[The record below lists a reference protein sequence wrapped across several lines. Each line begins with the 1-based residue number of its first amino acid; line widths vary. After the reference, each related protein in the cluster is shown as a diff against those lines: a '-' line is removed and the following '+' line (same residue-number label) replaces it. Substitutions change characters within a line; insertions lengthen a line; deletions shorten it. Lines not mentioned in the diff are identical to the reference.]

1 MLPTSAVKIVCK
13 VFDDGAAPE
22 TFSSYTLDNTNFYFS
37 LSWSGNFNDRNFY
50 SNDLIL
56 WDFGD
61 NTTFIG
67 SSAKHYYKYPS
78 FYEVN
83 VTIYDKNGNPNIISL
98 SETITAK
105 NVFPDYIYLHPL
117 NPKGLS
123 YNLPCGKPS
132 NKIIVTR
139 YNSWQNEKNL
149 AKNNYTINLYAS
161 GCKSDHM
168 TLSAYYSQKYSHLKA
183 YHGFVSVSITDDNY
197 IQTRL
202 TETTKTNSVSVYAVP
217 YTTGLFDKDWSIK
230 FNFHNSPVEGSCFA
244 GSSGTNNDLDYVYFV
259 DQKPS
264 ANAKNSAVLIYA
276 SFDSKEF
283 NDREN
288 EEKGFNSMLQNSDQ
302 GYLNLPWSGQILKS
316 IFNSVSTLRITSN
329 GISVE
334 GANTTVGKISAQ
346 FDYPFDIYPIK
357 WTNSEIPFVISF
369 KDNENYSVKNY
380 GPIYDYHS
388 GTFNNKLND
397 INLKLISF
405 VNVDYLTKNVPLS
418 VVEVRNAIFRKN
430 NSVIQYDDTPYFA
443 GTVKVP
449 QESTVCAISA
459 TLKIQD
465 SPVIKMFP
473 VYGFLSQIGIPKVRK
488 YEKLSV
494 FDYCKTDEIDFYY
507 GKSLQTFN
515 NSSTANLH
523 ISFCPIEFLDDKK
536 ESVLY
541 VLDADN
547 DKIYKTDK
555 NGVPIATIDLA
566 NARYESIEGEASVPI
581 SLLNQGRS
589 ASPAWCCSDKNGN
602 AYITLADSVS
612 TIKIDYKTNVIKQ
625 FYVPPFPNKEAYNS
639 WDYGEND
646 LEIDAISGSRDI
658 VTIKTLPPW
667 AKSLGFTTIQKF
679 LEYMGFAGENTIIP
693 SSVDVDDQDNV
704 YVAYTHP
711 LSNFI
716 CKYKNSGEVL
726 NIIRFDAFQVPQ
738 EIIVDADRNIWVG
751 IENILEGGPT
761 NSERNDLV
769 YFIDGNTFEKTVIR
783 GIEGF
788 GMMTIDKDQNIYL
801 TSKQNYI
808 TKIDAT
814 TKTKKDYP
822 FSISLLE
829 NDYLKDIGA
838 IAIDSSNELWVVNNV
853 DGKIYFADVDNLTK
867 PLSSL
872 PFEKLKELNLKT
884 IHNLQ
889 GLYMVLG
896 DWTGFRWINK
906 FIKTEIPQPR
916 IIEGMSTYFDVLK
929 PTPTIAKFGEEFDY
943 LTQIKSYILQ
953 ESLFNRKVLLDDFVG
968 QILGND
974 ENVFEIGKVIY
985 EKISNFVAN
994 NSDIDTCN
1002 VQQLLSLAEATG
1014 VETDKFLYSFPPSVR
1029 RALDILSITYKKL
1042 LGSPNTYNRNFGLSA
1057 YQYFEN
1063 NNLGKLLN
1071 IEKDKFIAG
1080 KPIVTYELFSGNY
1093 KLITNTIVPNHK
1105 MGERVPL
1112 SGVNYTWG
1120 WELVTGTRE
1129 QSGSDLK
1136 NYYRFYEFIPNK
1148 TNKIHENMIN
1158 FDSKFTTITPNQSSF
1173 SDWSKFAGTMDR
1185 VLSHALY
1192 KGLKM
1197 ID

>member
-22 TFSSYTLDNTNFYFS
+22 TFLSYTLKNTNFYFS
-37 LSWSGNFNDRNFY
+37 LSWNSNFPDRSFY

-61 NTTFIG
+61 DTNFIG
-67 SSAKHYYKYPS
+67 SSAKHYYKYPN
-78 FYEVN
+78 FYNVN
-83 VTIYDKNGNPNIISL
+83 ATIYDKNGTPYILNL

-117 NPKGLS
+117 NEKGLS

-132 NKIIVTR
+132 NKIVVTR

-149 AKNNYTINLYAS
+149 SENNYTINLYAS

-183 YHGFVSVSITDDNY
+183 YHGFVNVSITNDNY
-197 IQTRL
+197 IQTKL
-202 TETTKTNSVSVYAVP
+202 TESTKTNSVSVYAVP
-217 YTTGLFDKDWSIK
+217 FTTGLFDKDWSIK
-230 FNFHNSPVEGSCFA
+230 FRFYNTPVEGSCFA
-244 GSSGTNNDLDYVYFV
+244 GSSGTNNEFDYVYFV

-264 ANAKNSAVLIYA
+264 DNVKNSAVLIYA
-276 SFDSKEF
+276 SFDSKNF
-283 NDREN
+283 NEKEN
-288 EEKGFNSMLQNSDQ
+288 DEKNFNPILQNLDQ

-369 KDNENYSVKNY
+369 KDDENYSVKNY
-380 GPIYDYHS
+380 GPIYDFHTGS
-388 GTFNNKLND
+388 FNNKIND
-397 INLKLISF
+397 INLKLVKF
-405 VNVDYLTKNVPLS
+405 DNPDYLSNNVPLS
-418 VVEVRNAIFRKN
+418 VVEVKNVIFKKN
-430 NSVIQYDDTPYFA
+430 NSVIQYNDTPYFA
-443 GTVKVP
+443 GTLKAS
-449 QESTVCAISA
+449 QENKVCAISA
-459 TLKIQD
+459 TLRIQD

-473 VYGFLSQIGIPKVRK
+473 VYGFLSQIGIPRIRK

-494 FDYCKTDEIDFYY
+494 FDYCKTDDVEFFY
-507 GKSLQTFN
+507 KKNLQTITN
-515 NSSTANLH
+515 TSTANLH
-523 ISFCPIEFLDDKK
+523 ISFCPIEFLDDSKK
-536 ESVLY
+536 SVLY

-547 DKIYKTDK
+547 DKIYKTDV
-555 NGVPIATIDLA
+555 NGNEIATIDLSDI
-566 NARYESIEGEASVPI
+566 RYETIEGEASIPI
-581 SLLNQGRS
+581 SVLNQGRS

-602 AYITLADSVS
+602 AYITLADSIS

-625 FYVPPFPNKEAYNS
+625 FYVPPFSNKEAYES
-639 WDYGEND
+639 WDYGEKD
-646 LEIDAISGSRDI
+646 LEIDAISGNRDI
-658 VTIKTLPPW
+658 VTIKNIPAW
-667 AKSLGFTTIQKF
+667 GRKLGFSTINQF

-693 SSVDVDDQDNV
+693 SSVDVDDEDNV

-716 CKYKNSGEVL
+716 CKYKNNGDVL
-726 NIIRFDAFQVPQ
+726 NVIKFDDYQVPQ

-761 NSERNDLV
+761 NAERNDLV
-769 YFIDGNTFEKTVIR
+769 YFIDGKTFEKTIIR

-788 GMMTIDKDQNIYL
+788 GMMTIDKNQNIYL
-801 TSKQNYI
+801 TSKQNFI
-808 TKIDAT
+808 TKIDAN

-822 FSISLLE
+822 FSVSLLE

-853 DGKIYFADVDNLTK
+853 DGKIYFADINNLSK

-872 PFEKLKELNLKT
+872 PFEKLKDLNLKT
-884 IHNLQ
+884 IQNLQ

-896 DWTGFRWINK
+896 DWTGFRWMNK

-916 IIEGMSTYFDVLK
+916 IVEGMSTYFDILN
-929 PTPTIAKFGEEFDY
+929 PTPTISKVGEEFDY

-953 ESLFNRKVLLDDFVG
+953 ESLFNRITLLDDFIG
-968 QILGND
+968 QILGKD
-974 ENVFEIGKVIY
+974 ENVYEIGKVIY

-1002 VQQLLSLAEATG
+1002 IQQLLSLAEATG
-1014 VETDKFLYSFPPSVR
+1014 VDTDKFLYSFPPSVR
-1029 RALDILSITYKKL
+1029 RALDMLSITYKKL
-1042 LGSPNTYNRNFGLSA
+1042 IGSPNTYNRNFGLSA

-1063 NNLGKLLN
+1063 NNLGRRLY
-1071 IEKDKFIAG
+1071 IEKDKFVAG
-1080 KPIVTYELFSGNY
+1080 KPIVTYELFSQNY

-1105 MGERVPL
+1105 FGDMVPL
-1112 SGVNYTWG
+1112 SGVNYDWG

-1129 QSGSDLK
+1129 QSGLDLK
-1136 NYYRFYEFIPNK
+1136 DYYRFYEFIPNES
-1148 TNKIHENMIN
+1148 NKIHENIIN
-1158 FDSKFTTITPNQSSF
+1158 YDSKFTTITPKESSF
-1173 SDWSKFAGTMDR
+1173 SDWSKFAGTMDK